1 MDSPIK
7 LWNFPQSIKLEG
19 NLFKVKKIDM
29 KVLFLH
35 FENSIYKLNREYE
48 IKKASWIGIFGNAF
62 LALIKV
68 VIGLIAGSLA
78 VVADGIDSMSD
89 IITSVIT
96 LIAAR
101 ILSKPPDVRFPYGY
115 AKADTIATKALSF
128 IILFAGAQLAISTV
142 QKLFHGT
149 VTKLPSKIALLVT
162 VVSIGGKLLLAWHQ
176 KFTGKKTHS
185 DMLIANGR
193 NMQND
198 VLISCSVLLG
208 LTFTFIFKQP
218 IIDPIIA
225 LLVSGW
231 IIKVGIE
238 IFMQSNVD
246 LMDGTKDCTI
256 YSKIFSAIEDVKGVY
271 NPHRVRARKIGD
283 KLMVSADIEVDG
295 NIKLQEAHEIAHNV
309 EHSIK
314 KNIDN
319 IFDVAIH
326 VEPVGDNTS
335 EKQIGLSRESF
346 SE

>member
-1 MDSPIK
+1 M
-7 LWNFPQSIKLEG
+7 
-19 NLFKVKKIDM
+19 
-29 KVLFLH
+29 
-35 FENSIYKLNREYE
+35 NREYE
-48 IKKASWIGIFGNAF
+48 IRKASWVGIFGNAF
-62 LALIKV
+62 LALIKI

-101 ILSKPPDVRFPYGY
+101 ILSKPPDIRFPYGY
-115 AKADTIATKALSF
+115 GKVDTIATKALSF

-142 QKLFHGT
+142 QKLAHGAIT
-149 VTKLPSKIALLVT
+149 GLPSKIAIVVT
-162 VVSIGGKLLLAWHQ
+162 IVSIGGKFLLAWHQ
-176 KFTGKKTHS
+176 KYVGKKTNS

-198 VLISCSVLLG
+198 VLISSSVLVG
-208 LTFTFIFKQP
+208 LILTFIFKLP
-218 IIDPIIA
+218 IIDPIVA
-225 LLVSGW
+225 VLVSIW

-246 LMDGTKDCTI
+246 LMDGTQDCTI
-256 YSKIFSAIEDVKGVY
+256 YDKIFSAMEKVEGVH

-283 KLMVSADIEVDG
+283 KIMVSADIEVDG
-295 NIKLQEAHEIAHNV
+295 KISLQKAHQIAHDV
-309 EHSIK
+309 EDSIK
-314 KNIDN
+314 ECIDN

-326 VEPVGDNTS
+326 VEPVGDKTS